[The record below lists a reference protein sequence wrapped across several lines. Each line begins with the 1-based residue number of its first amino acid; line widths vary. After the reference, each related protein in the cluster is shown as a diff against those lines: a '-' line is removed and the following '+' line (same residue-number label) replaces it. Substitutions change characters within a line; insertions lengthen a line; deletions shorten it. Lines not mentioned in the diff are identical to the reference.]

1 MGDQDP
7 FFFNKSVTIKLFLMT
22 MCYTHRSMF
31 CSTTSRDL
39 QRVNPNVE
47 ADRRKS
53 GVVKRGKN
61 LKLDTLCEKKIFQL
75 KNKK

>member
-1 MGDQDP
+1 
-7 FFFNKSVTIKLFLMT
+7 

-31 CSTTSRDL
+31 CSTTNRDL

-47 ADRRKS
+47 ADSRKS

-61 LKLDTLCEKKIFQL
+61 LKLDTLCDKKSF
-75 KNKK
+75 N